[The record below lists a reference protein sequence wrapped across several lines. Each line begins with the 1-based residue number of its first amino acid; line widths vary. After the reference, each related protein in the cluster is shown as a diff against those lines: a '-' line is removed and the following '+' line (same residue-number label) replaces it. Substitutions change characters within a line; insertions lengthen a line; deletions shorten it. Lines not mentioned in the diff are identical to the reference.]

1 MNVLETEWWS
11 MALAPEWWADV
22 EDDGTVLVGDEDD
35 VGCLEITTL
44 HKELGAFDERELL
57 RIAEAESAA
66 PQRWQKAAC
75 GEFSG
80 WQAAFT
86 EEDAAVR
93 EWYLAAGSLL
103 LFVSYSCDLDN
114 RGMDDAAVD
123 ALLETLVAGEAGP
136 D

>member
-22 EDDGTVLVGDEDD
+22 AEDGTVLVGDEDD

-44 HKELGAFDERELL
+44 HKEQGAFDSRELL
-57 RIAEAESAA
+57 RIAEAESSA
-66 PQRWQKAAC
+66 PQRWQKATC
-75 GEFSG
+75 GDFSG

-86 EEDAAVR
+86 EEGAAVR

-123 ALLETLVAGEAGP
+123 ALLDTLVAVDAGP
-136 D
+136 T

>member
-22 EDDGTVLVGDEDD
+22 EEDGTVLVGDEDD

-44 HKELGAFDERELL
+44 HKERGVFDDRELL
-57 RIAEAESAA
+57 RIAQTESAA
-66 PQRWQKAAC
+66 PQQWQKAVC
-75 GEFSG
+75 GDFSG
-80 WQAAFT
+80 WQAGFA

-93 EWYLAAGSLL
+93 EWYLGAGSLL

-114 RGMDDAAVD
+114 QGMDDAAVD
-123 ALLETLVAGEAGP
+123 ALLETLVAVDADP
-136 D
+136 T